1 LGSLFVFS
9 PAHADLTTGLVAQYS
24 FDDCTAKDNSGN
36 GHDGTING
44 NPQCV
49 DGVKGKAFSF
59 DGVNFIDLGD
69 MNYLPTKSLTFS
81 LWVKKEQSGR
91 VEGFFGK
98 WNTSPFT
105 NNSFLIYNG
114 ESFYVD
120 YPTIAFNFDSSGNT
134 GWNAKN
140 KIISN
145 VFTHLVF
152 TWSNETGLL
161 SIYQNG
167 KLDVTYENVGKGEQ
181 LLNKPLSYTA
191 KIGNWGEIH
200 GTTHEFIGVTD
211 DLRIY
216 NRALT
221 EVEVMELYK
230 GTQSLSGNING
241 VQKYSAVCKNTKT
254 SVTKKIAMADGA
266 KEWNCKTA
274 GLQTKKG
281 DIVTVTITGVS
292 Q

>member
-9 PAHADLTTGLVAQYS
+9 PVHADLNTGLVAQYS

-59 DGVNFIDLGD
+59 DSDA
-69 MNYLPTKSLTFS
+69 NYLKLNVSTADLFS
-81 LWVKKEQSGR
+81 NDFSIGTWVKFYNFQ
-91 VEGFFGK
+91 
-98 WNTSPFT
+98 
-105 NNSFLIYNG
+105 NS
-114 ESFYVD
+114 
-120 YPTIAFNFDSSGNT
+120 YPTIIQAEN
-134 GWNAKN
+134 
-140 KIISN
+140 SN
-145 VFTHLVF
+145 VSFSGLGSAYPTNIQKQIEF
-152 TWSNETGLL
+152 FQQNKDGYPISRTGQMNPSVKLEENKWYFATIVKAGL
-161 SIYQNG
+161 QFKMYLNSSVITTTTATKSIVMDGSFITVGASAYYPSSVMNG
-167 KLDVTYENVGKGEQ
+167 EL
-181 LLNKPLSYTA
+181 
-191 KIGNWGEIH
+191 
-200 GTTHEFIGVTD
+200 D

-216 NRALT
+216 NRALSEA
-221 EVEVMELYK
+221 EVTSLYNM
-230 GTQSLSGNING
+230 GQLSGTVNG

-254 SVTKKIAMADGA
+254 SVTKKIAVADGA